1 MKRCAMVLLACAAL
15 AGLVSGRAVA
25 AIPVKVA
32 SSVGTSE
39 QNYVNVTYGKLVE
52 LAQKYSGGAFEF
64 QLYPDMRLGDEQKTV
79 RALQHGDIQMSVLA
93 TNNFMPFAPS
103 CGWLNMPY
111 LFGSLEEFRKLVD
124 LMWDQHNA
132 WAVKESGARVLA
144 IVDIGYRQLT
154 TDAAHPVRNLAD
166 ARGWPCA
173 HRRTRWRSPPSTPLA
188 SSRTPRPSRTPTVCS
203 PREPSTGRR
212 AVSTTW

>member
-64 QLYPDMRLGDEQKTV
+64 QLYPDMRLGD
-79 RALQHGDIQMSVLA
+79 
-93 TNNFMPFAPS
+93 
-103 CGWLNMPY
+103 
-111 LFGSLEEFRKLVD
+111 
-124 LMWDQHNA
+124 
-132 WAVKESGARVLA
+132 
-144 IVDIGYRQLT
+144 YR
-154 TDAAHPVRNLAD
+154 
-166 ARGWPCA
+166 
-173 HRRTRWRSPPSTPLA
+173 
-188 SSRTPRPSRTPTVCS
+188 RPSARS
-203 PREPSTGRR
+203 STAISRCPCWRR
-212 AVSTTW
+212 ITSCRSRRPAAG

>member
-111 LFGSLEEFRKLVD
+111 LFGSL
-124 LMWDQHNA
+124 
-132 WAVKESGARVLA
+132 
-144 IVDIGYRQLT
+144 
-154 TDAAHPVRNLAD
+154 
-166 ARGWPCA
+166 
-173 HRRTRWRSPPSTPLA
+173 
-188 SSRTPRPSRTPTVCS
+188 
-203 PREPSTGRR
+203 
-212 AVSTTW
+212 

>member
-15 AGLVSGRAVA
+15 AGLVSGLAVA

-124 LMWDQHNA
+124 LMWGQHNA
-132 WAVKESGARVLA
+132 WAVKESGAR
-144 IVDIGYRQLT
+144 
-154 TDAAHPVRNLAD
+154 
-166 ARGWPCA
+166 
-173 HRRTRWRSPPSTPLA
+173 A
-188 SSRTPRPSRTPTVCS
+188 SSPSWTS
-203 PREPSTGRR
+203 AIGS
-212 AVSTTW
+212 